1 MFVRFAYIGLC
12 LFSIAIS
19 VYIKGKVERFLTK
32 NTAIANEKSLEEYK
46 DIVRLNMYG
55 AIAQIIIIIG
65 AFASCVAFI
74 FAHGVRGVF
83 SLFLLGF
90 AAGFGKELSQLEE
103 KVRSLTCA
111 TPELERKYQNI
122 SHTWKKKAL
131 PDF

>member
-12 LFSIAIS
+12 LLSIAIS
-19 VYIKGKVERFLTK
+19 VYIKGKLEKFLAK

-46 DIVRLNMYG
+46 DIVRINMYG
-55 AIAQIIIIIG
+55 SIAQIVIIIG
-65 AFASCVAFI
+65 AFASCIAFI
-74 FAHGVRGVF
+74 FAHGFRGAF

-90 AAGFGKELSQLEE
+90 AAGFGKDLSPLEE

-111 TPELERKYQNI
+111 TPELERKYQKI
-122 SHTWKKKAL
+122 SHIWKKKAL